1 MINCLFADLFF
12 GCLYFVPSVVFNIYV
27 VFLLKTYEYYLHLFS
42 YSSICWIFVHY
53 CRKFVCIP
61 SDSTDR
67 IFRWTICRSE
77 SLWFRHGLL
86 LFLFYL
92 CIYLFTI
99 VSVRWMSW
107 IIFCYLLFFPLN
119 WILRICLFILFFGDF
134 IKQLISW
141 LVGVIYGFFL
151 FTYCLFIFH
160 SFVYIFLHSSW
171 NIDWRI
177 HLFFHDFIACWFLF
191 SFI

>member
-1 MINCLFADLFF
+1 MINWIFADLFF
-12 GCLYFVPSVVFNIYV
+12 GCLNFVPSVVSNIYV
-27 VFLLKTYEYYLHLFS
+27 VFLLKTYEYYVHLFS

-67 IFRWTICRSE
+67 IFRWAICQPE